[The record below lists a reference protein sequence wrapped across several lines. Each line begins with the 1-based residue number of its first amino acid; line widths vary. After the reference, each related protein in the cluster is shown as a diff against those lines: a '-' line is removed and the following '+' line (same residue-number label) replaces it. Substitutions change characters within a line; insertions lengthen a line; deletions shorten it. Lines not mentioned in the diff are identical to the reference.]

1 MYFAECTV
9 KEEIIMLTFN
19 DIFKSSFLEK
29 VTSFSITDCF
39 ISIGIS
45 FIIGL
50 FIYAVY
56 KKTFTGVMYSRTF
69 NVSLVAMTMVTALI
83 IQGITSNII
92 LSLGM
97 VGALSIVRFRTAIK
111 DPMDILFLFWSIAT
125 GILCGAGLIPLAVI
139 GSVAIGL
146 VLVAMMNH
154 MTLDTAY
161 LLIVKLN
168 GDETEKEV
176 SDLLS
181 SRIKKFFI
189 KSKTITGN
197 QATEIV
203 YEIRLKDQSTSFVNE
218 ISNLENIQSA
228 IMLSY
233 DGNYGA

>member
-1 MYFAECTV
+1 
-9 KEEIIMLTFN
+9 MLTFN

-69 NVSLVAMTMVTALI
+69 NISLVAMTMVTALI

-168 GDETEKEV
+168 GDEAEKEV

-228 IMLSY
+228 VMLSY

>member
-1 MYFAECTV
+1 
-9 KEEIIMLTFN
+9 MLTFN

-29 VTSFSITDCF
+29 VTSFSIIDCF

-69 NVSLVAMTMVTALI
+69 NISLIAMTMVTSLI
-83 IQGITSNII
+83 IQGVTSNIV

-111 DPMDILFLFWSIAT
+111 DPMDIFFLFWSIAV

-139 GSVAIGL
+139 GSIALGI
-146 VLVAMMNH
+146 VLVIMMNH

-161 LLIVKLN
+161 LLIVKFNSDEVEKTISELLN
-168 GDETEKEV
+168 
-176 SDLLS
+176 L
-181 SRIKKFFI
+181 RMKKFFI

-197 QATEIV
+197 QGTEIV
-203 YEIRLKDQSTSFVNE
+203 YEIRLKEQNTSFVNE
-218 ISNLENIQSA
+218 ISNLENVCLA
-228 IMLSY
+228 VMLSY

>member
-1 MYFAECTV
+1 
-9 KEEIIMLTFN
+9 MLTFN

-69 NVSLVAMTMVTALI
+69 NISLIAMTMVTALI

-146 VLVAMMNH
+146 VLVVMMNH

-168 GDETEKEV
+168 GDAAEKMV
-176 SDLLS
+176 SDLLTS
-181 SRIKKFFI
+181 HMKKFFI
-189 KSKTITGN
+189 KSKTVTGN
-197 QATEIV
+197 QSTEIV
-203 YEIRLKDQSTSFVNE
+203 YEIRLKEQSTSFVNE
-218 ISNLENIQSA
+218 ISNLENVASA
-228 IMLSY
+228 VMLSY

>member
-1 MYFAECTV
+1 
-9 KEEIIMLTFN
+9 MLTFN

-168 GDETEKEV
+168 GDEAEKEV

-228 IMLSY
+228 VMLSY

>member
-1 MYFAECTV
+1 
-9 KEEIIMLTFN
+9 MLTFN

-29 VTSFSITDCF
+29 VTSFSIIDCF

-69 NVSLVAMTMVTALI
+69 NISLIAMTMVTSLI
-83 IQGITSNII
+83 IQGVTSNIV

-111 DPMDILFLFWSIAT
+111 DPMDIFFLFWSIAV

-139 GSVAIGL
+139 GSIALGI
-146 VLVAMMNH
+146 VLVIMMNY

-161 LLIVKLN
+161 LLIVKFNSDEVEKTISELLN
-168 GDETEKEV
+168 
-176 SDLLS
+176 L
-181 SRIKKFFI
+181 RMKKFFI

-197 QATEIV
+197 QGTEIV
-203 YEIRLKDQSTSFVNE
+203 YEIRLKEQNTSFVNE
-218 ISNLENIQSA
+218 ISNLENVCSA
-228 IMLSY
+228 VMLSY

>member
-1 MYFAECTV
+1 
-9 KEEIIMLTFN
+9 MLTFN

-29 VTSFSITDCF
+29 VTSFSIIDCF

-69 NVSLVAMTMVTALI
+69 NISLIAMTMVTSLI
-83 IQGITSNII
+83 IQGVTSNIV

-111 DPMDILFLFWSIAT
+111 DPMDIFFLFWSIAV

-139 GSVAIGL
+139 GSIALGI
-146 VLVAMMNH
+146 VLVIMMNH

-161 LLIVKLN
+161 LLIVKFNSDEVEKTISELLN
-168 GDETEKEV
+168 
-176 SDLLS
+176 L
-181 SRIKKFFI
+181 RMKKFFI

-197 QATEIV
+197 QGTEIV
-203 YEIRLKDQSTSFVNE
+203 YEIRLKEQNTSFVNE
-218 ISNLENIQSA
+218 ISNLENVCSA
-228 IMLSY
+228 VMLSY

>member
-1 MYFAECTV
+1 
-9 KEEIIMLTFN
+9 MLTFN

-29 VTSFSITDCF
+29 VTSFSIIDCF

-69 NVSLVAMTMVTALI
+69 NISLIAMTMVTSLI
-83 IQGITSNII
+83 IQGVTSNIV

-111 DPMDILFLFWSIAT
+111 DPMDIFFLFWSIAV

-139 GSVAIGL
+139 GSIALGI
-146 VLVAMMNH
+146 VLVIMMNH

-161 LLIVKLN
+161 LLIVKFNSDEVEKTISELLN
-168 GDETEKEV
+168 
-176 SDLLS
+176 L
-181 SRIKKFFI
+181 RMKKFFI

-197 QATEIV
+197 QGTEIV
-203 YEIRLKDQSTSFVNE
+203 YEIRLKEQNTSFVNE
-218 ISNLENIQSA
+218 ISNLENVYSA
-228 IMLSY
+228 VMLSY

>member
-1 MYFAECTV
+1 
-9 KEEIIMLTFN
+9 MLTFN

-168 GDETEKEV
+168 GDETEKKV
-176 SDLLS
+176 SDLLN

-197 QATEIV
+197 QSTEIV

-228 IMLSY
+228 VMLSY

>member
-1 MYFAECTV
+1 
-9 KEEIIMLTFN
+9 MLTFN

-29 VTSFSITDCF
+29 VTSFSIVDCF

-56 KKTFTGVMYSRTF
+56 KKTFAGVMYSRTF
-69 NVSLVAMTMVTALI
+69 NISLIAMTMVTSLI
-83 IQGITSNII
+83 IQGVTSNIV

-111 DPMDILFLFWSIAT
+111 DPMDIFFLFWSIAV

-139 GSVAIGL
+139 GSIALGI
-146 VLVAMMNH
+146 VLVIMMNH
-154 MTLDTAY
+154 MTLDVAY
-161 LLIVKLN
+161 LLIVKFNSDEVEKTISELLN
-168 GDETEKEV
+168 
-176 SDLLS
+176 
-181 SRIKKFFI
+181 SRMKKFFI

-197 QATEIV
+197 QGTEIV
-203 YEIRLKDQSTSFVNE
+203 YEIRLKEQDTSFVNE
-218 ISNLENIQSA
+218 ISNLENVYSA
-228 IMLSY
+228 VMLSY

>member
-1 MYFAECTV
+1 
-9 KEEIIMLTFN
+9 MLTFN

-29 VTSFSITDCF
+29 VTSFSIIDCF

-69 NVSLVAMTMVTALI
+69 NISLIAMTMVTSLI
-83 IQGITSNII
+83 IQGVTSNIV

-111 DPMDILFLFWSIAT
+111 DPMDIFFLFWSIAV

-139 GSVAIGL
+139 GSIALGI
-146 VLVAMMNH
+146 VLVIMMNH

-161 LLIVKLN
+161 LLIVKFNSDEVEKTISELLN
-168 GDETEKEV
+168 
-176 SDLLS
+176 L
-181 SRIKKFFI
+181 RMKKFFI

-197 QATEIV
+197 QGTEIV
-203 YEIRLKDQSTSFVNE
+203 YEIRLKEQNTSFVNE
-218 ISNLENIQSA
+218 ISNLDNVCSA
-228 IMLSY
+228 VMLSY

>member
-1 MYFAECTV
+1 
-9 KEEIIMLTFN
+9 MLTFN

-29 VTSFSITDCF
+29 VTSFSIVDCF

-56 KKTFTGVMYSRTF
+56 KKTFAGVMYSRTF
-69 NVSLVAMTMVTALI
+69 NISLIAMTMITSLI
-83 IQGITSNII
+83 IQGVTSNIV

-111 DPMDILFLFWSIAT
+111 DPMDIFFLFWSIAV

-139 GSVAIGL
+139 GSIALGI
-146 VLVAMMNH
+146 VLVIMMNH
-154 MTLDTAY
+154 MTLDVAY
-161 LLIVKLN
+161 LLIVKFNSDEVEKTISELLN
-168 GDETEKEV
+168 
-176 SDLLS
+176 SHM
-181 SRIKKFFI
+181 KKFFI

-197 QATEIV
+197 QGTEIV
-203 YEIRLKDQSTSFVNE
+203 YEIRLKEQNTSFVNE
-218 ISNLENIQSA
+218 ISNLENVYSA
-228 IMLSY
+228 VMLSY